1 MACVIKVSGLIE
13 ELPDTELT
21 TLQAAVGGYIEVI
34 RVKHGWLVVDE
45 EGQLKG
51 YEPNIVATRI
61 FNEAGRVGVIV
72 GDAVLALPNEID

>member
-1 MACVIKVSGLIE
+1 M
-13 ELPDTELT
+13 
-21 TLQAAVGGYIEVI
+21 I